1 MNPQGRLG
9 AMSRFALLAVVGSF
23 LLVAVAS
30 ADTEPLYKLKPA
42 VSWGMNWVPNLTSAG
57 TITGAD
63 VAFTGLVSCNTIDT
77 DANGNFL
84 CGVDATGGGG
94 ANSFE
99 TIDVPAGTDPVADSS
114 TDTLTFTET
123 SFLILTGTA
132 ATDTIDI
139 TQVTTDLGTDG
150 LIAANAVALGTD
162 TTNAYVATAT
172 EGLAIDVAGVGAET
186 ATLDIAF
193 DPTELTGSRTWG
205 DASTDT
211 MIWTWNR
218 ATGIDPTLTFGSG
231 TVTGQTVAMT
241 SLLCS
246 GTDKLTT
253 DSGGNFYCATDVSAP
268 SGAAGGDLT
277 GTYPNPT
284 ITTNAVALTT
294 DTTGNY
300 ALSIAD
306 AGNANITVVNGVAEG
321 GAVTLD
327 VVDVTC
333 TGCLSTTEVTGL
345 DISADTNLTAGDN
358 LTLTDDDL
366 DLDAAVSLA
375 TSITSPIFISN
386 NADPADAG
394 IIRLGNTEGI
404 AWEAAPTGTDVT
416 LTLDASEIIQIANG
430 TLDGG
435 DLTSG
440 TVTATQLGTDS
451 VSADELNAT
460 GVEAELEVALDIAG
474 DVSSTGMATTVIGA
488 DKVLESHLKAV
499 DAAADEECLTYE
511 VTTGDFEWQACGSAA
526 GDITDVFDCSTGDCS
541 SIASGATDL
550 LSFAAT
556 DASTTTEG
564 LILPQHATACAGGT
578 AEGQACWEADADK
591 LWIGDGAALQ
601 PILTYGTLTDTKIC
615 TYDATGNEID
625 CNTSAGGGATDL
637 NLPLYSAKLTGAFVV
652 FTPPTADA
660 CTQGAQIDAGDGNWR
675 LLFDPTTD
683 ECATWQFIIP
693 SNYAS
698 TPTLVVNY
706 SMVSATALEVE
717 FEGAIMCVTP
727 DDAADIGTASFSNVA
742 VASETVPGTAGYM
755 GSVTIT
761 LTDDSCAAGDVAFVV
776 LSTDAN
782 DATLDDATSDREVVA
797 VSFDYS

>member
-1 MNPQGRLG
+1 MSPKTSTKIGFVLTCPNGYAPMNPQGRLG

-284 ITTNAVALTT
+284 ITPNAVALTT

-386 NADPADAG
+386 NADPADGG
-394 IIRLGNTEGI
+394 IIRLGNTEGL
-404 AWEAAPTGTDVT
+404 AWEVAPTGADATM
-416 LTLDASEIIQIANG
+416 TLDASEVIQLVNA
-430 TLDGG
+430 TLDGA

-440 TVTATQLGTDS
+440 SVTATQLGTGS
-451 VSADELNAT
+451 VGTDELDETVAYTFSSGTNAFT
-460 GVEAELEVALDIAG
+460 
-474 DVSSTGMATTVIGA
+474 
-488 DKVLESHLKAV
+488 
-499 DAAADEECLTYE
+499 
-511 VTTGDFEWQACGSAA
+511 
-526 GDITDVFDCSTGDCS
+526 
-541 SIASGATDL
+541 GAT
-550 LSFAAT
+550 
-556 DASTTTEG
+556 
-564 LILPQHATACAGGT
+564 
-578 AEGQACWEADADK
+578 
-591 LWIGDGAALQ
+591 
-601 PILTYGTLTDTKIC
+601 Y
-615 TYDATGNEID
+615 TG
-625 CNTSAGGGATDL
+625 
-637 NLPLYSAKLTGAFVV
+637 
-652 FTPPTADA
+652 PTADPA
-660 CTQGAQIDAGDGNWR
+660 DAGVFRGSNAETLLCAEAAPAGTDVCLTIDASEIVQVSGGTLDGAD
-675 LLFDPTTD
+675 LTSGSVGTTQVAGLD
-683 ECATWQFIIP
+683 I
-693 SNYAS
+693 
-698 TPTLVVNY
+698 
-706 SMVSATALEVE
+706 SADTNL
-717 FEGAIMCVTP
+717 
-727 DDAADIGTASFSNVA
+727 
-742 VASETVPGTAGYM
+742 TAGDNL
-755 GSVTIT
+755 T
-761 LTDDSCAAGDVAFVV
+761 LTDDDLDLDAAV
-776 LSTDAN
+776 TI
-782 DATLDDATSDREVVA
+782 ATSIASPIFASR
-797 VSFDYS
+797 